1 MSAERAFEL
10 IEYPQLWTKPRSKE
24 NHFSIQRK
32 RWKVSYVTSKKKDCN
47 EKWERKPAAK
57 Y

>member
-1 MSAERAFEL
+1 MYMYSNSKQSFKDKALER
-10 IEYPQLWTKPRSKE
+10 IMCDVKKNTTKME
-24 NHFSIQRK
+24 
-32 RWKVSYVTSKKKDCN
+32 VCN

>member
-1 MSAERAFEL
+1 M
-10 IEYPQLWTKPRSKE
+10 YGGDMTPPQ
-24 NHFSIQRK
+24 K
-32 RWKVSYVTSKKKDCN
+32 RWKVSIVTSKKKYYN